1 MVKKTKVAKAT
12 KKGRTRIKNLP
23 VGEKELMAAEKKK
36 VKGGNIAA
44 LNAATS
50 TGASTSPT
58 IASVSSGG
66 DYGIKKLVGGV

>member
-1 MVKKTKVAKAT
+1 MAKKTKVAKAT

-23 VGEKELMAAEKKK
+23 VGEKELKAAERKK

-44 LNAATS
+44 LNPATS
-50 TGASTSPT
+50 TGATNPT

-66 DYGIKKLVGGV
+66 DYNIKKLLGGV